1 MNKVTFSIPD
11 ISCGHCTSYIEKGLS
26 AIAGVQSVSSSIENK
41 TTTVEFDDTINVS
54 QLIEELDNIGFEAEE
69 I

>member
-11 ISCGHCTSYIEKGLS
+11 ISCGHCTSSIEKGLS

-41 TTTVEFDDTINVS
+41 TTTVEFDDIINVS

>member
-11 ISCGHCTSYIEKGLS
+11 ISCGHCTSSIEKGLLS
-26 AIAGVQSVSSSIENK
+26 LSGIHSIISSIEDK
-41 TTTVEFDDTINVS
+41 TTIIEFDDSVSIS
-54 QLIEELDNIGFEAEE
+54 QLIEELDNIGFEAKE

>member
-11 ISCGHCTSYIEKGLS
+11 ISCGHCTSSIEKRLS

>member
-11 ISCGHCTSYIEKGLS
+11 ISCGHCTSSIEKGLS